1 MAQKMVIGPNY
12 FVEFEAGQ
20 GVVASA
26 SYFTFAPDMSAT
38 FLTLFNTVN
47 LHTDEINAVQGPV
60 GILPLDLLQFDDS
73 ILRPTPV
80 VSGLIGIDSYF
91 PTIQANPNDNRVDV
105 RAGVALAA
113 SDRVNQPTP
122 VTLTATYSGGG
133 DTLERFLAINN
144 QGVPTL
150 ETLAGQQVV
159 DLWHFDLDSG
169 SVLSNPTR
177 LANVLF
183 DGDDY
188 DQLRI
193 RRGSTPFFEGID
205 AVEFVDGNGSDTLER
220 TVGDWTA
227 DGFVNGQ
234 TFQVDRSTSNDGT
247 YTITGISA
255 LVITVTGGSFANEGP
270 STGIRIT
277 GGHFRYSDFDQ
288 FHQRIEQL
296 EDILAGLE
304 PDSLRM
310 LFPAGTAALPS
321 IAAVGDPNTGI
332 YWPAA
337 DEVALTAGGVHVVRA
352 HGGAAEPEQLRAV
365 DGTLVNPAYSFQT
378 DPTSGMRSPGVN
390 QLALVVDEKDYISL
404 DANGN
409 FDLPEQA
416 RVKMVRTAAQS
427 IPENTATFVS
437 FTAADAWD
445 IGNLST
451 DVWHDH
457 AAGATDDQEA
467 TVPTGCDGLYLILAE
482 FEWPDPPAVTIFT
495 MEIRVN
501 AVTVAKTVLGTG
513 REYAESLITEVEMVA
528 TDVVR
533 FRVTQDDTTAGTAA
547 LNLNSCSLSI
557 RKVA

>member
-12 FVEFEAGQ
+12 FVAFASGQ
-20 GVVASA
+20 GAVASA
-26 SYFTFAPDMSAT
+26 GYFTYSPDLDAT
-38 FLTLFNTVN
+38 LLTLFNTVN

-60 GILPLDLLQFDDS
+60 GILPLDIMQFDDS
-73 ILRPTPV
+73 ILRPTAET
-80 VSGLIGIDSYF
+80 SGLIGIDSYF
-91 PTIQANPNDNRVDV
+91 PTIQTAPNDNRVDV

-133 DTLERFLAINN
+133 DTLERFLAINI

-159 DLWHFDLDSG
+159 DLWHFDLDAS
-169 SVLSNPTR
+169 SVLSNPIR

-193 RRGSTPFFEGID
+193 RRGSAPFFEGID
-205 AVEFVDGNGSDTLER
+205 SIEFVDGNGSDTLER

-234 TFQVDRSTSNDGT
+234 TFQVDRSVSNDGI

-255 LVITVTGGSFANEGP
+255 LVITVTGASFVDEGP

-288 FHQRIEQL
+288 FHQRIEEL

-321 IAAVGDPNTGI
+321 ITPVGDPNTGI

-337 DEVALTAGGVHVVRA
+337 DEVALSAGGVHVVRA
-352 HGGAAEPEQLRAV
+352 HGGSAQPEQLRAV
-365 DGTLVNPAYSFQT
+365 DGTLVNPAYSFQD

-409 FDLPEQA
+409 VDLPEQA
-416 RVKMVRTAAQS
+416 RVKMVRALQS
-427 IPENTATFVS
+427 IPENAATLVS
-437 FTAADAWD
+437 FTDADAWD
-445 IGNLST
+445 IGNLAT
-451 DVWHDH
+451 NVWHDH
-457 AAGATDDQEA
+457 TAGSPADQKA
-467 TVPTGCDGLYLILAE
+467 TVPTGCDGEYQIIANWDWDNPVNNTGFVVRILVNSGQVAIAKDASLWEWAGSVVAE
-482 FEWPDPPAVTIFT
+482 
-495 MEIRVN
+495 
-501 AVTVAKTVLGTG
+501 VAL
-513 REYAESLITEVEMVA
+513 VA
-528 TDVVR
+528 TDVVELE
-533 FRVTQDDTTAGTAA
+533 VLQDDTAAGTA
-547 LNLNSCSLSI
+547 NLDIRSVSLSI